1 MVVRRYDFPM
11 PDVPELEGRAPSAA
25 TLVET
30 LYAELRALAAC
41 YMRGQSVSHTLQP
54 TALVNEAFLKL
65 ARSSPES
72 FNDRAHFMAVA
83 ATAMRQV
90 LVNHAEMRNTVKR
103 GGGRSQRSIDHTIAA
118 PDLGVDA
125 IEVLAIEQALRK
137 LSQLDERKARVV
149 EAKIF
154 GGLRHE
160 ELAIVLGVSLSTV
173 EGDWRLAKAWLAR
186 ELSVRAEI
194 VPEAR
199 RGGA

>member
-1 MVVRRYDFPM
+1 
-11 PDVPELEGRAPSAA
+11 
-25 TLVET
+25 
-30 LYAELRALAAC
+30 
-41 YMRGQSVSHTLQP
+41 
-54 TALVNEAFLKL
+54 
-65 ARSSPES
+65 
-72 FNDRAHFMAVA
+72 
-83 ATAMRQV
+83 MRQV